1 MLPLESCLLSQS
13 RRLERIRLTP
23 KSSMR
28 RARPTQSKTQGSRF
42 YSMSQGSR
50 MECLTLKSGRCSR
63 RVGKL
68 KSNSRTKKTPYSQQ
82 HASKQC
88 WIKVESWGLEHFA
101 QSLAATRLN
110 GNDFQ
115 CAARHGQAW
124 LGKARPGV
132 ARRGAAWH
140 GKHTAS
146 LWGCSSLLGAA
157 RHGSAGL
164 GAAGL
169 GGARRGKA
177 NTLHLFGDAAVC
189 QARQGAARHGAAR
202 PGKAGQGTDWLGKAN
217 TRHLT
222 GCRSLLKNY

>member
-1 MLPLESCLLSQS
+1 MLLSELCPLSQS
-13 RRLERIRLTP
+13 SQLVTIPLIL
-23 KSSMR
+23 KSSTLMGSHT
-28 RARPTQSKTQGSRF
+28 PCKTQGLKF
-42 YSMSQGSR
+42 CSMLQGSR

-68 KSNSRTKKTPYSQQ
+68 KYSLNTKKIPYSQRN
-82 HASKQC
+82 ASKLC
-88 WIKVESWGLEHFA
+88 WTKVESWGLEPSA

-146 LWGCSSLLGAA
+146 LWGCSSLP
-157 RHGSAGL
+157 
-164 GAAGL
+164 
-169 GGARRGKA
+169 
-177 NTLHLFGDAAVC
+177 
-189 QARQGAARHGAAR
+189 GAAR
-202 PGKAGQGTDWLGKAN
+202 PGPARLGKARQGTARLGMAN

>member
-110 GNDFQ
+110 GNDFTWQ
-115 CAARHGQAW
+115 GVASPGSAGH
-124 LGKARPGV
+124 GKAGRGV
-132 ARRGAAWH
+132 AGLCGARRGAAWH

-146 LWGCSSLLGAA
+146 LRRCSSLPRRGMAWQ
-157 RHGSAGL
+157 GSAGR

-169 GGARRGKA
+169 CGARRGM
-177 NTLHLFGDAAVC
+177 
-189 QARQGAARHGAAR
+189 
-202 PGKAGQGTDWLGKAN
+202 AN